1 MAHNLNFNS
10 NTGRYSFFS
19 VKEKAWH
26 GLGKIVEQ
34 YPTSE
39 EAIRHAGL
47 DYDVAKT
54 PLFTKVSGI
63 VETAN
68 GIEVGENELTVP
80 NYFANIRTD
89 NNAVLG
95 VVGKDYQIV
104 QNREAFSFFDAIVG
118 GGTGILY
125 ETAGAL
131 GNGERIFIT
140 AKLPDYIRVGNG
152 DDVTEKYIFLTTSH
166 DGSGSITA
174 AFTPVRIV
182 CQNTLNASLRNMS
195 NVVRIR
201 HTAGAK
207 QRLEDAHKVMGL
219 ANTLSVQL
227 KTIFNQWAK
236 VRVTDNEVKKL
247 IQLALCPNKETFNLL
262 RKGEDDEISTVFKNT
277 VEDVFAYAM
286 ISESQQMNTTKGTL
300 FGAYNA
306 VTGYYQNV
314 RNYKNEEAKLQSI
327 VMGGTAQLKTQKAF
341 ELCTS
346 FEKDGAETL
355 QLN

>member
-1 MAHNLNFNS
+1 MAHNINYNER
-10 NTGRYSFFS
+10 TGKYSFFS
-19 VKEKAWH
+19 VQQKAWH
-26 GLGKIVEQ
+26 TLGQIVSE

-39 EAIRHAGL
+39 EAIRFAGL
-47 DYDVAKT
+47 DYEVDKS
-54 PLFTKVSGI
+54 PLFTKGSGI
-63 VETAN
+63 IETAES
-68 GIEVGENELTVP
+68 IEMGSSALEVP

-95 VVGKDYQIV
+95 VVGKDYHIV
-104 QNREAFSFFDAIVG
+104 QNREAFNFFDAIVG
-118 GGTGILY
+118 GGEGILY

-182 CQNTLNASLRNMS
+182 CQNTLNASLRNMN

-201 HTAGAK
+201 HTSGAR
-207 QRLEDAHKVMGL
+207 QRIEDAHRVMGL
-219 ANTLSVQL
+219 ADTLSSQL
-227 KTIFNQWAK
+227 EGIFNEWAK
-236 VRVTDNEVKKL
+236 VRVTDRETKKL
-247 IQLALCPNKETFNLL
+247 IQLALCPNKETFDLL
-262 RKGEDDEISTVFKNT
+262 KKGAEDEISTVFKNT
-277 VEDVFAYAM
+277 VEDAFAYAM
-286 ISESQQMNTTKGTL
+286 ISDSQQMDTTKGTL

-314 RNYKNEEAKLQSI
+314 RNYKNDEAKLQSI
-327 VMGGTAQLKTQKAF
+327 VLGGTAQLRSQKAF
-341 ELCTS
+341 DLCTG
-346 FEKDGAETL
+346 FALDGAAI
-355 QLN
+355 LNLN

>member
-1 MAHNLNFNS
+1 MAHNLNFN
-10 NTGRYSFFS
+10 NRTGKYSFFS

-26 GLGKIVEQ
+26 NLGQIVQQ

-39 EAIRHAGL
+39 EAIKFAGL
-47 DYDVAKT
+47 DYEVEKS
-54 PLFTKVSGI
+54 PLFTKGAGI
-63 VETAN
+63 IENDN
-68 GIEVGENELTVP
+68 GIEIIDSELEVP

-89 NNAVLG
+89 NNTVLG

-104 QNREAFSFFDAIVG
+104 QNREAFSFFDSIVG
-118 GGTGILY
+118 GGKEILY

-152 DDVTEKYIFLTTSH
+152 DDITEKYIFLTTSH

-182 CQNTLNASLRNMS
+182 CQNTLNASLKNMS

-219 ANTLSVQL
+219 ANKLSQEL
-227 KTIFNQWAK
+227 ENTFNHWAK
-236 VRVTDNEVKKL
+236 ITVGDDAMKKL
-247 IQLALCPNKETFNLL
+247 IQLSLCPNKETLKHL
-262 RKGEDDEISTVFKNT
+262 QKGNFDEVSTVFKNI
-277 VEDVFAYAM
+277 VDDAFAYAM
-286 ISESQQMNTTKGTL
+286 ISESQQMTTTKGTL

-306 VTGYYQNV
+306 VTGYFQNV
-314 RNYKNEEAKLQSI
+314 RNYKDNEAKLQSI
-327 VMGGTAQLKTQKAF
+327 VLGGTAQLKSQKAF
-341 ELCTS
+341 DLCEN
-346 FEKDGAETL
+346 FARFGAETIIM
-355 QLN
+355 N

>member
-1 MAHNLNFNS
+1 MAHNLNFN
-10 NTGRYSFFS
+10 NRTGKYSFIS

-26 GLGKIVEQ
+26 NLGQIVQE

-39 EAIRHAGL
+39 EAIKFAGL
-47 DYDVAKT
+47 DYEVEKS
-54 PLFTKVSGI
+54 PLFTKGAGI
-63 VETAN
+63 IENDN
-68 GIEVGENELTVP
+68 GIEMIDSQLEVP

-89 NNAVLG
+89 NNTVLG
-95 VVGKDYQIV
+95 VVGKDYHIV

-118 GGTGILY
+118 SGKGILY

-152 DDVTEKYIFLTTSH
+152 DDITEKYIFLTTSH

-182 CQNTLNASLRNMS
+182 CQNTLNASLKNMS

-207 QRLEDAHKVMGL
+207 QRLEDAHKLMGL
-219 ANTLSVQL
+219 ANKLSNEL
-227 KTIFNQWAK
+227 ENTFNHWAK
-236 VRVTDNEVKKL
+236 ITVGDDEMKKL
-247 IQLALCPNKETFNLL
+247 IQLALCPNKETLQHL
-262 RKGEDDEISTVFKNT
+262 QKGNSEELSTVFKNT
-277 VEDVFAYAM
+277 VDDAFAYAM
-286 ISESQQMNTTKGTL
+286 ISESQQMDTTKGTL

-306 VTGYYQNV
+306 VTGYFQNV
-314 RNYKNEEAKLQSI
+314 RNYKDNEAKLQSI
-327 VMGGTAQLKTQKAF
+327 VLGGTAQLKSKKAF
-341 ELCTS
+341 DLCQN
-346 FEKDGAETL
+346 FARFGAETIIM
-355 QLN
+355 N

>member
-1 MAHNLNFNS
+1 MAHNLNFN
-10 NTGRYSFFS
+10 NRTGKYSFFS

-26 GLGKIVEQ
+26 NLGQIVKE

-39 EAIRHAGL
+39 EAIKFAGL
-47 DYDVAKT
+47 DYEVEKS
-54 PLFTKVSGI
+54 PLFTKGAGI
-63 VETAN
+63 IENTN
-68 GIEVGENELTVP
+68 GIEMIDSELEVP

-89 NNAVLG
+89 NNTVLG

-104 QNREAFSFFDAIVG
+104 QNREAFSFFDSIVG
-118 GGTGILY
+118 GGNGILY

-152 DDVTEKYIFLTTSH
+152 DDITEKYIFLTTSH

-182 CQNTLNASLRNMS
+182 CQNTLNASLKNMS

-219 ANTLSVQL
+219 ANKLSQEL
-227 KTIFNQWAK
+227 ESTFNHWAK
-236 VRVTDNEVKKL
+236 ITVGDDEMKKL
-247 IQLALCPNKETFNLL
+247 IQLALCPNKETLQHL
-262 RKGEDDEISTVFKNT
+262 QKGNVADLSTVFKNT
-277 VEDVFAYAM
+277 VDDAFAYAM
-286 ISESQQMNTTKGTL
+286 ISESQQTETTKGTL

-306 VTGYYQNV
+306 VTGYFQNV
-314 RNYKNEEAKLQSI
+314 RNYKDNEAKLQSI
-327 VMGGTAQLKTQKAF
+327 VLGGTAQLKSQKALD
-341 ELCTS
+341 LCENFARS
-346 FEKDGAETL
+346 GAEIL
-355 QLN
+355 MMN